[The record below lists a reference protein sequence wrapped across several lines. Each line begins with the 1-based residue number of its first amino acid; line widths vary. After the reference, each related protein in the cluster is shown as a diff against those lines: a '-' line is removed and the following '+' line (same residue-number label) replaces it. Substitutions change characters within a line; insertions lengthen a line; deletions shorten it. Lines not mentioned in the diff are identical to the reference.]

1 LSYLVEAVDEGFGNG
16 ASIAHGCGR
25 KWPRSLSRQKARE
38 RFGAKGLIETELG
51 GRVVCEERDLLY
63 EEAPLAYK
71 NIERVIRDLLEAGLV
86 RVIASLRPVFTYKMR
101 ETRR

>member
-1 LSYLVEAVDEGFGNG
+1 M
-16 ASIAHGCGR
+16 
-25 KWPRSLSRQKARE
+25 
-38 RFGAKGLIETELG
+38 
-51 GRVVCEERDLLY
+51 VCEERDLLY

-101 ETRR
+101 EIRR

>member
-1 LSYLVEAVDEGFGNG
+1 M
-16 ASIAHGCGR
+16 
-25 KWPRSLSRQKARE
+25 
-38 RFGAKGLIETELG
+38 ETELG
-51 GRVVCEERDLLY
+51 GRVVCEKRDLLY

-86 RVIASLRPVFTYKMR
+86 RVIASFRPVFTYKMR